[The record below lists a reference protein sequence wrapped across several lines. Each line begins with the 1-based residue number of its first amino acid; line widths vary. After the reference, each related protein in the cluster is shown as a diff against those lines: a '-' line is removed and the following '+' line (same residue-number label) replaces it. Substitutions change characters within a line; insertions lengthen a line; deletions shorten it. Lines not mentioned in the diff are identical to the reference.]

1 MTLINEVWGQ
11 TSVTKSIILD
21 SNLIVSAILNPEG
34 ICALAI
40 DLANSNFDMVHSKDT
55 TSELVEVLRREKF
68 DRFAAIEDRVFRVQ
82 AYIEATRLVA
92 VDVHVTDCAD
102 PKDNKFLELAIA
114 ANATIIVSGDKEH
127 LVSMHPYKGI
137 AIIRV
142 RDFVDNLS
150 NYL

>member
-1 MTLINEVWGQ
+1 MP
-11 TSVTKSIILD
+11 KSIVLD

-40 DLANSNFDMVHSKDT
+40 DLADSNFDLVRSKET
-55 TSELVEVLRREKF
+55 TNELVEVMRRDKF
-68 DRFAAIEDRVFRVQ
+68 DRFATLEDRVFRVQ
-82 AYIEATRLVA
+82 TYIEATRLVA

-114 ANATIIVSGDKEH
+114 AKAMVIVSGDKKH
-127 LVSMHPYKGI
+127 FVSMNPYKGI

-142 RDFVDNLS
+142 RDFVDNLGD
-150 NYL
+150 YL